1 MDAYAITFGALVA
14 LVLIL
19 GLLADDHVRQK
30 LSLVL
35 LGAWVTTNMAVEY
48 LGFQH
53 AMLVIPYLDLAAAI
67 LVALIGYLNR
77 SRPALIVFVLYGLVL
92 FTHVAMFTLH
102 EQGTFTHYTL
112 TGYLFLAQLLT
123 VGASSAWLAV
133 HRWAARSRER
143 LRPVSA
149 RRTDLA

>member
-1 MDAYAITFGALVA
+1 MDGYAIGFGLLVA
-14 LVLIL
+14 AV
-19 GLLADDHVRQK
+19 LLAAMVSDDHVRQK
-30 LSLVL
+30 LSLVM
-35 LGAWVTTNMAVEY
+35 LGAWGTSNLAVAS

-67 LVALIGYLNR
+67 VVAVTGYTSRSASALVVFLI
-77 SRPALIVFVLYGLVL
+77 YGAAL

-112 TGYLFLAQLLT
+112 TGYMFLAQLLT

-133 HRWAARSRER
+133 RRWSDRSRER
-143 LRPVSA
+143 LRPFHA
-149 RRTDLA
+149 RRPDLA